1 MHHIMSTPFCTAYIR
16 PRASQKKNGFA
27 KWPDLQSPLS
37 CSCPQHHLY
46 PCFVQIYTVS
56 PLSCATLRPPSLA
69 VVPSEFACLR
79 CFGVPVVCTVWD
91 GHRLRF
97 WAGSLLTVW
106 GVPKQNDRTRTHRLA
121 VACAESAGQRLF
133 REPWPRLAQ
142 RRSDMQIRLHSWR
155 VRVHTK

>member
-1 MHHIMSTPFCTAYIR
+1 MSTPLWTTYIK
-16 PRASQKKNGFA
+16 PRAPQKKNGFA
-27 KWPDLQSPLS
+27 KWPDLQSPLLS
-37 CSCPQHHLY
+37 LLPLSHLY
-46 PCFVQIYTVS
+46 PCFAQIYTVS
-56 PLSCATLRPPSLA
+56 PLSWATLWAPSLA

-106 GVPKQNDRTRTHRLA
+106 GVPKQINRTRTHRLA
-121 VACAESAGQRLF
+121 VACAESAGQGLS
-133 REPWPRLAQ
+133 REPWPRSAQ